1 MDDLDKLAKLLRHW
15 MEHNDEH
22 AETYREWAR
31 KTAQWGRDD
40 VSTVLQRLHDETRK
54 TRGIFEE
61 ALHAIQQVR

>member
-1 MDDLDKLAKLLRHW
+1 

-31 KTAQWGRDD
+31 KTALWGRDD